1 MSEVKIFMTGSA
13 AVGKST
19 TTLRFIFEKYLEEY
33 DPTIEDTFRKNITI
47 KGKSKVFDILDPGGR
62 EGKKKMNSKLKN
74 FFLPDHPTARKESLM
89 DRNSCIVLYSIN
101 DRHSFEEVDFLIES
115 FCKYKEIE
123 NPKRFPMILIGNKCD
138 LEDKRVVSFEE
149 GKERALNYGIR
160 FMEISA
166 KENINVDEMYHL
178 MLEIFENFQQ
188 ANELKRLLNSNPI
201 KKEKPNCFL
210 M

>member
-13 AVGKST
+13 GVGKST

-47 KGKSKVFDILDPGGR
+47 KGKSKVL
-62 EGKKKMNSKLKN
+62 NSKLKN

-101 DRHSFEEVDFLIES
+101 DRHSFEES